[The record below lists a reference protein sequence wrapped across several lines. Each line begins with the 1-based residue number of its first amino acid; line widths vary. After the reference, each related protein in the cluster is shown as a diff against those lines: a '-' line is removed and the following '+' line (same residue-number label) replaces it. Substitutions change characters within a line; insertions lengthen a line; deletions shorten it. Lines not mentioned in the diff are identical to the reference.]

1 MANGFRSKID
11 IEKGVSDVNL
21 EVKDGFNEVSNV
33 SKDVYEH
40 ISLNRNYNTMTLDEQ
55 LTEQLQEM
63 KKEQERLENIK
74 QDNEGKEAKEHDTKS
89 KANQEKS
96 YELER

>member
-1 MANGFRSKID
+1 MANGFHSKVD
-11 IEKGVSDVNL
+11 IEKGVSDVKQ
-21 EVKDGFNEVSNV
+21 EAKEIFKEVSKI
-33 SKDVYEH
+33 SKDVYES
-40 ISLNRNYNTMTLDEQ
+40 IESKGTYSSGTLDEQ
-55 LTEQLQEM
+55 LAEQLQEM

-74 QDNEGKEAKEHDTKS
+74 QDNESKEEKEQGTN